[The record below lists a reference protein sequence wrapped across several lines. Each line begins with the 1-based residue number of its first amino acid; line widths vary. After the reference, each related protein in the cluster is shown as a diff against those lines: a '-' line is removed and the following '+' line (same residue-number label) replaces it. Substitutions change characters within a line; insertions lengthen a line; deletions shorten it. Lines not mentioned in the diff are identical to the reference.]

1 MYLPY
6 MVLLVFGLVCL
17 DFFAFFCDGFGK
29 LASLFGESLCLVVL
43 RCLIVLNIGICF
55 YSVCCV
61 FAVSFHEPQNSNSAT
76 GDIKDMKAKIRVGFT
91 SPACNIE

>member
-1 MYLPY
+1 MYLSY
-6 MVLLVFGLVCL
+6 MILLVFSFICFN
-17 DFFAFFCDGFGK
+17 FFAFLCDGFGK
-29 LASLFGESLCLVVL
+29 MASLFGECLCLVVL

-76 GDIKDMKAKIRVGFT
+76 GYIEDMKAKIRVGFT
-91 SPACNIE
+91 S

>member
-1 MYLPY
+1 MYQPG
-6 MVLLVFGLVCL
+6 MVSFVFVLVGF
-17 DFFAFFCDGFGK
+17 DFFAFFFDGFGK

-76 GDIKDMKAKIRVGFT
+76 GYIEDMKAKIRVGFT
-91 SPACNIE
+91 S